1 MVPKVVPKASSLD
14 QLGSDEDRAG
24 RFGLTKRVRAVGHQV
39 EGSVLR
45 CRQEQTREPSPTTP
59 YILLRL
65 RERTLKYS
73 PSKNNA
79 TERPAHPAL

>member
-1 MVPKVVPKASSLD
+1 MESAADAKGGPQKVPKWLQSGSQGI
-14 QLGSDEDRAG
+14 QLGSDEDRAW

-39 EGSVLR
+39 EGSVVQ

-65 RERTLKYS
+65 
-73 PSKNNA
+73 
-79 TERPAHPAL
+79 